1 MKAVMRVLIVDD
13 DLPVVETICR
23 LIQNLGHE
31 ALGVTNGLTAL
42 ERFRLAPY
50 DVVVVD
56 LVMPHMNGL
65 EVLRRLRAIDRDTRL
80 VALTGVF
87 PELVDML
94 AVKGIP
100 LVPKPIVTARDARAL
115 IEAA

>member
-1 MKAVMRVLIVDD
+1 MRVLVVDD

-23 LIQNLGHE
+23 LIQKLGHE
-31 ALGVTNGLTAL
+31 ALGVTNGLSAL
-42 ERFRLAPY
+42 EVFRRAPY

-56 LVMPHMNGL
+56 LVMPDMNGL
-65 EVLRRLRAIDRDTRL
+65 EVLRRLRAIDGDARL

-87 PELVDML
+87 PELVQML
-94 AVKGIP
+94 GAKGIP
-100 LVPKPIVTARDARAL
+100 LVPKPIVTASDARAL